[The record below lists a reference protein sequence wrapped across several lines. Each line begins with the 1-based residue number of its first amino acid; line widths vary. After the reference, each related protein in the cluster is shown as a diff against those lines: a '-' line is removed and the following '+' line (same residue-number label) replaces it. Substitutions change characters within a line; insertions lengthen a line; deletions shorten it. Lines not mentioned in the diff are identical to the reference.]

1 MSESAEVLIKM
12 NCATDSN
19 SDASPLASLHT
30 SHHRRRQSLKC
41 WPPESSHR
49 FANIYQPSPKH
60 LGHISEMKFSIYKCF
75 TLIKLQGLKIQNKN
89 KQMKYL
95 ASQLKLSPAPLSW
108 DWGDSLIPHVR
119 PWCPHS
125 GHRTCLVLWF
135 FLVTSQVSSHI
146 SILSLDLASHTQ
158 KMQNSLSVTEFS

>member
-89 KQMKYL
+89 KDFYPRL
-95 ASQLKLSPAPLSW
+95 VVSSPWFLRIQLRVPLFPGTRTPVPVPVFWPHSPAP
-108 DWGDSLIPHVR
+108 V
-119 PWCPHS
+119 
-125 GHRTCLVLWF
+125 
-135 FLVTSQVSSHI
+135 FLC
-146 SILSLDLASHTQ
+146 AG
-158 KMQNSLSVTEFS
+158 